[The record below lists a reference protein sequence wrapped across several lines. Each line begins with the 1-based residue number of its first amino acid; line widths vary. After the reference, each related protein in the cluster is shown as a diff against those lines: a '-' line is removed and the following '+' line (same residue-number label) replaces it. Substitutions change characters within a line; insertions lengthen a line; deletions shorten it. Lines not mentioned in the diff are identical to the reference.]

1 MINVNG
7 KETKNCKSLSVLL
20 ENSGF
25 RRDRIA
31 VEING
36 EIIKKSDYDK
46 TVLNDGDKI
55 ESCELCGR
63 RLIYDYF

>member
-1 MINVNG
+1 MIYVNG
-7 KETKNCKSLSVLL
+7 KETENCKNLNVLL

-55 ESCELCGR
+55 EVVSFVGGG
-63 RLIYDYF
+63 

>member
-7 KETKNCKSLSVLL
+7 KETENSKSLSVLL
-20 ENSGF
+20 ENGGF

-55 ESCELCGR
+55 EVVSFVGGG
-63 RLIYDYF
+63 

>member
-1 MINVNG
+1 MINLNG
-7 KETKNCKSLSVLL
+7 KETENCKSLCVLL
-20 ENSGF
+20 ENGGF

-55 ESCELCGR
+55 EVVSFVGGG
-63 RLIYDYF
+63 

>member
-1 MINVNG
+1 MIYVNG
-7 KETKNCKSLSVLL
+7 KETKNCKSL

-55 ESCELCGR
+55 EVVSFVGGG
-63 RLIYDYF
+63 

>member
-7 KETKNCKSLSVLL
+7 KETENCKSLNVLL
-20 ENSGF
+20 ENGGF

-55 ESCELCGR
+55 EVVSFVGGG
-63 RLIYDYF
+63 

>member
-7 KETKNCKSLSVLL
+7 KETENCKSLSVLL
-20 ENSGF
+20 ENGGF

-36 EIIKKSDYDK
+36 EIIKKYDK

-55 ESCELCGR
+55 EVVSFVGGG
-63 RLIYDYF
+63 

>member
-7 KETKNCKSLSVLL
+7 KETENCKRLCVLL
-20 ENSGF
+20 ENGGF

-55 ESCELCGR
+55 EVVSFVGGG
-63 RLIYDYF
+63 

>member
-7 KETKNCKSLSVLL
+7 KETENIKSLSVLL
-20 ENSGF
+20 ENGGF

-55 ESCELCGR
+55 EVVSFVGGG
-63 RLIYDYF
+63 

>member
-7 KETKNCKSLSVLL
+7 KETENSKSLSVLL
-20 ENSGF
+20 ENGGF
-25 RRDRIA
+25 RRVRIA

-55 ESCELCGR
+55 EVVSFVGGG
-63 RLIYDYF
+63 

>member
-1 MINVNG
+1 MIYVNG
-7 KETKNCKSLSVLL
+7 KETENRKNLSVSL

-55 ESCELCGR
+55 EVVSFVGGG
-63 RLIYDYF
+63 

>member
-7 KETKNCKSLSVLL
+7 KETENSKSLSVLL
-20 ENSGF
+20 ENGGF

-46 TVLNDGDKI
+46 TCLLYTSPSPRD
-55 ESCELCGR
+55 
-63 RLIYDYF
+63 

>member
-7 KETKNCKSLSVLL
+7 KETENSKSLSVLL
-20 ENSGF
+20 ENGGF

-46 TVLNDGDKI
+46 TVLNDCDKI
-55 ESCELCGR
+55 EVVSFVGGG
-63 RLIYDYF
+63 